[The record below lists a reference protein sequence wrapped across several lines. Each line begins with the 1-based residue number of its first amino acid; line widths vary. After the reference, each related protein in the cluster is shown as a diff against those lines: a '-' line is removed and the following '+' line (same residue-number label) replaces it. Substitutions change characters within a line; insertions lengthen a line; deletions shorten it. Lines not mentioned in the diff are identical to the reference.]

1 MDRIAAK
8 KLIESGFQV
17 SASITP
23 RSEYL
28 QLPGILGLKAEFEAE
43 GSTFEE
49 VAGLT
54 SYSQK
59 LSRGLTVKIGGCE
72 AVTDLIQAI
81 SLSPRQ
87 IVAPMIESPF
97 AVQKFGQMMN
107 KWDPEKNITRL
118 INVETRQSI
127 SSLEAIL
134 EACAQFG
141 IEGIVLGRGDLAES
155 LGLARI
161 EVDSSQITD
170 IASDVLLAS
179 ASYQLF
185 VGIGGGV
192 SSSSIG
198 VMQQLTKHENFAY
211 FETRK
216 VLIDAREGSLLDH
229 VRSALAFELSWLEE
243 RAFKANLIAEGDI
256 SRIERLSRELG
267 IR

>member
-1 MDRIAAK
+1 MSTS
-8 KLIESGFQV
+8 LS
-17 SASITP
+17 P
-23 RSEYL
+23 RREYL

-49 VAGLT
+49 VAGL
-54 SYSQK
+54 SAYSQN
-59 LSRGLTVKIGGCE
+59 LSRGLTIKIGGCE
-72 AVTDLIQAI
+72 AVTDLIQAM

-87 IVAPMIESPF
+87 VVAPMIESPF

-107 KWDPEKNITRL
+107 KWDPEKNIIRL
-118 INVETRQSI
+118 INVETTQSI

-134 EACAQFG
+134 EACSEFG
-141 IEGIVLGRGDLAES
+141 IDGIVLGRGDLAES
-155 LGLARI
+155 LGLARS
-161 EVDSSQITD
+161 EVDSPQITD
-170 IASDVLLAS
+170 IASDVLIAS
-179 ASYQLF
+179 ARYQLF

-192 SSSSIG
+192 SSSSLD
-198 VMQQLTKHENFAY
+198 VMEQLSKHENFAY

-216 VLIDAREGSLLDH
+216 VLINPRESNVLDH
-229 VRSALAFELSWLEE
+229 IRSALAFELSWLEE